1 MAGNGGQGVTG
12 SETIV
17 RDAVA
22 KWRKGWIPPCRQT
35 SFSVPGKPL
44 VDALENNQGGRKLCF
59 PIY

>member
-1 MAGNGGQGVTG
+1 MAGNGGQGGTG

-22 KWRKGWIPPCRQT
+22 KSRKGWIPPVTTAVRLPSDFLQT

-44 VDALENNQGGRKLCF
+44 VNNQG
-59 PIY
+59 